1 MKERRRYSRE
11 FKLEALR
18 RMETAPHVEALARE
32 LGVGREM
39 LYVWRRKYALGGA
52 GALTTSG
59 RPVPRRCRSKRRRGA
74 IDEVSSGRRI
84 AELERKVG
92 QQALELDFFRQALRH
107 VREPRSASDAPGET
121 GSTR

>member
-18 RMETAPHVEALARE
+18 RMEAASHVEALARE
-32 LGVGREM
+32 LGVRREL

-52 GALTTSG
+52 AALTTSG
-59 RPVPRRCRSKRRRGA
+59 RPRPSPMLEPGSPTAVEA
-74 IDEVSSGRRI
+74 VSSAGRI

-92 QQALELDFFRQALRH
+92 QQALELDFFRAALRH
-107 VREPRSASDAPGET
+107 VREPRPPSGAPGET

>member
-1 MKERRRYSRE
+1 MKDRRRYSRE

-18 RMETAPHVEALARE
+18 RLETAAHVEMLARE
-32 LGVGREM
+32 LGVRREL

-52 GALTTSG
+52 AALTTSG
-59 RPVPRRCRSKRRRGA
+59 RPRPSPVLEPGSPA
-74 IDEVSSGRRI
+74 AADEVSSGRRL

-92 QQALELDFFRQALRH
+92 QQALELDFFRAALRH
-107 VREPRSASDAPGET
+107 VREPRPQSGAPGET